1 MAAKANG
8 SGNGDCARRLRSRF
22 REPQIRIFDCPQR
35 LTALLVIETS
45 RVRHVEAA
53 CRALDQP
60 HSDLT
65 LERRNAAA
73 DRRLGHAK
81 QACGSC
87 ETARFDDT
95 SEHHDIVEIKHL
107 CSELGQSF
115 PIIGHYGSMWTSL
128 TCSSEKQEEQSH
140 ELQTK
145 RSGHRRYRPA
155 GRRGCARTAV
165 QGTSRQGADP
175 QAG

>member
-1 MAAKANG
+1 MAAKAYRSRNA
-8 SGNGDCARRLRSRF
+8 DRARRLRSRF
-22 REPQIRIFDCPQR
+22 RELQIRIFDCPQR

-81 QACGSC
+81 ETCGSR

-95 SEHHDIVEIKHL
+95 SEHHDIVEIEHL
-107 CSELGQSF
+107 
-115 PIIGHYGSMWTSL
+115 
-128 TCSSEKQEEQSH
+128 
-140 ELQTK
+140 
-145 RSGHRRYRPA
+145 
-155 GRRGCARTAV
+155 
-165 QGTSRQGADP
+165 
-175 QAG
+175 